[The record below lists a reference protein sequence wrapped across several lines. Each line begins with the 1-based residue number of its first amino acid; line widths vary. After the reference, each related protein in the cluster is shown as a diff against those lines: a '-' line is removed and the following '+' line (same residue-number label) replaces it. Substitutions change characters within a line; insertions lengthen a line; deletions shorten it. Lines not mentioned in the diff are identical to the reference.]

1 LDARLATL
9 WQGVRRPAQA
19 AEVGAAARR
28 VLAAF
33 YGDAAQATARAAA
46 AVFLPVVPT
55 DAELLGLEPLEVNA
69 AIAALPAWEKL
80 VRFARGRAPQVAV
93 PPPRKGSVRKSS
105 PPGI

>member
-1 LDARLATL
+1 MSKALS
-9 WQGVRRPAQA
+9 A
-19 AEVGAAARR
+19 ANLFR
-28 VLAAF
+28 VDITPYFISLIDPNDP
-33 YGDAAQATARAAA
+33 YDPIRKQ
-46 AVFLPVVPT
+46 VVPT